1 MAFREGRLL
10 DDWYTDHTES
20 STRETAPP
28 EPRDAACVG
37 AVRWKSGVASMPGKV
52 DSRGLVGCGAACS
65 GPEGVFDVAEA
76 SPEAPSVKLVEVE
89 MPVELGSVSSD
100 GVHDNGPRT
109 ELVGAADAS
118 A

>member
-1 MAFREGRLL
+1 
-10 DDWYTDHTES
+10 
-20 STRETAPP
+20 
-28 EPRDAACVG
+28 
-37 AVRWKSGVASMPGKV
+37 
-52 DSRGLVGCGAACS
+52 
-65 GPEGVFDVAEA
+65 VFDVAEA
-76 SPEAPSVKLVEVE
+76 SPEAPCVKLMEVE

>member
-1 MAFREGRLL
+1 MV
-10 DDWYTDHTES
+10 DDWYTDYTDS

-28 EPRDAACVG
+28 EPDGAARVG
-37 AVRWKSGVASMPGKV
+37 AVQRKSGVTWMPGKV
-52 DSRGLVGCGAACS
+52 DSRGLVGCGAESS

-76 SPEAPSVKLVEVE
+76 SPEAPFVKLMEVE